1 MATKYFENFPVVKY
15 DGQEVRD
22 ITRRS
27 VFVKNVSTN
36 PLAFLPYTVAEG
48 ERPED
53 IANWYYGST
62 DYTWLVYM
70 SNNIVDP
77 YHEWPKSINEFNDYL
92 IDKYRAQSGKEG
104 NAVLDWARED
114 NDENIVYYYRDVEPD
129 FDANVV
135 SIDNSANSSVVVDL
149 DEEVTDSEEA
159 AGDSGTG
166 GGIIY

>member
-48 ERPED
+48 ERAED

-92 IDKYRAQSGKEG
+92 IDKYREVSGKEG

-129 FDANVV
+129 FDTNVISV
-135 SIDNSANSSVVVDL
+135 DNSANSSVVVNL
-149 DEEVTDSEEA
+149 DEEVTDSEDA